1 MSDLHLGTRLGHDVL
16 RCPGALE
23 RLCSPSTGSTGSC
36 CWATSVELLEGR
48 ADPAL
53 EVAEPVLRAIG
64 GHLGHDRVVLIVP
77 GNHDS
82 QLVRPWVRAH
92 ARSLRIDTPV
102 DPGVTPELA
111 RVCAALAP
119 ARVEVRYP
127 GVWLSDRVWA
137 THGHYLDR
145 HLLPESAFGLARGLL
160 GRLPREHATPVD
172 YELAGGPSVSRIEAL
187 LMRWLPRPLAALVE
201 NGATLARAATVPQ
214 AAGPSPPA
222 GDRAADRADPRSAH
236 PSREHPGARPSGPAP
251 RRAGRLGRL
260 RSHPPP
266 RPAARRQPLT
276 WSGPGGLP
284 RLANSG
290 CWVYEPRLVHH
301 AAPPHPH
308 WPGGAI
314 LIEVTAIR
322 NRSACSTTWT
332 QASFARAGSGGCRRT
347 RARGSRCSSA
357 AL

>member
-16 RCPGALE
+16 RYPGALE
-23 RLCSPSTGSTGSC
+23 RLLLALDGVDRLVLLGDV
-36 CWATSVELLEGR
+36 VELLEGR

-201 NGATLARAATVPQ
+201 NSAALARAATVPKLPAHLLPQEIAPLTARILGARIRRASIPALARVVLRLGVQ
-214 AAGPSPPA
+214 ADWVVFGHIHRLGPLP
-222 GDRAADRADPRSAH
+222 GDR
-236 PSREHPGARPSGPAP
+236 
-251 RRAGRLGRL
+251 
-260 RSHPPP
+260 
-266 RPAARRQPLT
+266 PLT
-276 WSGPGGLP
+276 WSGPGGMP

-301 AAPPHPH
+301 AVPPHPH

-314 LIEVTAIR
+314 LIEDNGDPQPI
-322 NRSACSTTWT
+322 SLLDDLD
-332 QASFARAGSGGCRRT
+332 ASVFR
-347 RARGSRCSSA
+347 
-357 AL
+357 